1 MNLLRI
7 RVNGEWQ
14 ELEVR
19 TVADVLR
26 RYGLEDKKVAV
37 EANGTVIERPLWEAT
52 PAEDGMV
59 LEIVH
64 FVGGG

>member
-1 MNLLRI
+1 MRV
-7 RVNGEWQ
+7 RVNGEWANV
-14 ELEVR
+14 EAR

-26 RYGLEDKKVAV
+26 HYGLERKRVVV
-37 EANGTVIERPLWEAT
+37 EANGTIVDKELWET
-52 PAEDGMV
+52 TDVTHGMV